1 MKRFFAVLLAILHL
15 PSLSF
20 RATPVCNAKAAIVI
34 EASTGAILYE
44 KNADL
49 LLPEASTT
57 KIMTALL
64 TLERADPSEE
74 FTVSPRAAAT
84 EGSQLGLAEGD
95 RLSVRD
101 LLYILMLKSGNDAAV
116 ALAEG
121 ICGTVERFVDAMNQK
136 AEELGLSS
144 THFQNPHGL
153 PDQGHETTARDL
165 AELTAVA
172 MENAVFAELV
182 ATKKATLT
190 YKRMVLENSNK
201 LLWSYDGV
209 VGVKTGFTKAAGRCL
224 VSAAEREGIRLIC
237 VTLNDPDDWR
247 DHAALYDTCFSRI
260 GRKIWLQAGE
270 YRGQVPTLD
279 GESWVTVTN
288 AAPVTRIVIDGIPQG
303 GTLVQETMPRTF
315 APVPQGRGMGRLLL
329 RSERGRTICAVPL
342 EAAARVEQKK
352 EERTLFGS
360 FLLKLR
366 KLWRAL
372 ISKTVF

>member
-1 MKRFFAVLLAILHL
+1 MKRFLAILLTVFLL
-15 PSLSF
+15 PSLSLH
-20 RATPVCNAKAAIVI
+20 AAPVCNAKAAIVI
-34 EASTGAILYE
+34 EASSGAVLYE

-64 TLERADPSEE
+64 VLEQTDLSKE
-74 FTVSPRAAAT
+74 FTVSTRAAAT
-84 EGSQLGLAEGD
+84 EGSQLGLAAGD

-101 LLYILMLKSGNDAAV
+101 LLWILMLKSGNDAAV

-121 ICGTVERFVDAMNQK
+121 VCGTVERFVDAMNQR

-144 THFQNPHGL
+144 TRFQNPHGL
-153 PDQGHETTARDL
+153 PAQGHETTARDL
-165 AELTAVA
+165 AEMTAA
-172 MENAVFAELV
+172 ALENAAFAQRV

-190 YKRMVLENSNK
+190 YKKIVLENSNK
-201 LLWSYDGV
+201 LLWSCDGV
-209 VGVKTGFTKAAGRCL
+209 IGVKTGFTKAAGRCL
-224 VSAAEREGIRLIC
+224 VSAAEREGVRLIC

-247 DHAALYDTCFSRI
+247 DHAVLYDACFSRVE
-260 GRKIWLQAGE
+260 RQIWLKAGE

-288 AAPVTRIVIDGIPQG
+288 AEPISRIVIDGIPQG
-303 GTLVQETMPRTF
+303 GTLVQDTLPRTF
-315 APVPQGRGMGRLLL
+315 APVPQGRRMGRLLL
-329 RSERGRTICAVPL
+329 CSEQGRIVCAVPL

-360 FLLKLR
+360 FLLKIQ

-372 ISKTVF
+372 ISKTAF